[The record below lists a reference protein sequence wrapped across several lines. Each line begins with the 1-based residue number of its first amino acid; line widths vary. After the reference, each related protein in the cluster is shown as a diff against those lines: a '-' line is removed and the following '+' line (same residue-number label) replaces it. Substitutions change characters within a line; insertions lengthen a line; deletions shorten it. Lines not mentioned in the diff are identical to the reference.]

1 MQADV
6 ILKEPPSWVPPLSL
20 SGGASVEGGGG
31 RPPSYAP
38 GWECMSARLDSLSV
52 FMVFRSHVSNLI
64 ISIQFRLY
72 FLFKF

>member
-6 ILKEPPSWVPPLSL
+6 ILKEPPSWVPPLR
-20 SGGASVEGGGG
+20 GGASVEGAGG
-31 RPPSYAP
+31 RGPPSYAP
-38 GWECMSARLDSLSV
+38 GWECMSARLDNLSV

-64 ISIQFRLY
+64 INIHKFSLY